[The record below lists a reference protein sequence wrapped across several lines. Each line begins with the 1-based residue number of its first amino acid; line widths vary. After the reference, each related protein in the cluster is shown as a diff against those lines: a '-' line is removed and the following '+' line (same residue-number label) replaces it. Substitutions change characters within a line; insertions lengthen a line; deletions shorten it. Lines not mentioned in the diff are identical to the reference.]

1 MINNIKKVIPF
12 VLMFNEAVY
21 ALESQHEDPV
31 SNKLAYVNNTVE
43 SYVKVDGFSMAISA
57 GFIDMAG
64 DNSDILYQSR
74 NQDRT
79 SYGLVALSYDYLF
92 KQEDF
97 YALHYGLGITFYNVI
112 GQGTNSLLPMP
123 KLIVRKQLDEM
134 FSLYGSFGTIFVLF
148 DFGVGVSYNI
158 SDATSMQLGV
168 NYMPSTRFTNNDHN
182 INAYSFTA
190 GLRYTF

>member
-1 MINNIKKVIPF
+1 MNNMKKVIIL
-12 VLMFNEAVY
+12 VLMLGEAVY
-21 ALESQHEDPV
+21 ALESQSEHPV
-31 SNKLAYVNNTVE
+31 SNKSVYVNDTVE
-43 SYVKVDGFSMAISA
+43 SGVRVDGFSMAISA

-64 DNSDILYQSR
+64 NNSDIFNQSR

-92 KQEDF
+92 EQEDF
-97 YALHYGLGITFYNVI
+97 YALHYGLGVAFYNVI
-112 GQGTNSLLPMP
+112 GQGSNTLLPMP
-123 KLIVRKQLDEM
+123 KVIVRKQLAEE
-134 FSLYGSFGTIFVLF
+134 FSLYGSFGTILVLF

-158 SDATSMQLGV
+158 SDGASVQLGV

-182 INAYSFTA
+182 INAYSFTT